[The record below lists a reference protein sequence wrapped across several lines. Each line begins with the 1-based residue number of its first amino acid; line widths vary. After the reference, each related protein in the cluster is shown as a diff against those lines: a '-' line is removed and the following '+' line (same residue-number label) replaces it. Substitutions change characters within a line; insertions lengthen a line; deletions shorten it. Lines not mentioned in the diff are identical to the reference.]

1 MVNNFTNI
9 NKTNNHLSTSLT
21 EHNET
26 TTKNVKSDHFEL
38 LTYAKQLYINV
49 HSSLEIFTI
58 AIVAIV
64 TNQMLKNNK
73 NDSSM
78 LTAE

>member
-1 MVNNFTNI
+1 MN
-9 NKTNNHLSTSLT
+9 
-21 EHNET
+21 
-26 TTKNVKSDHFEL
+26 
-38 LTYAKQLYINV
+38 
-49 HSSLEIFTI
+49 SSLEIFTI